1 MIGIGKL
8 AAGFV
13 LAAGGVGTS
22 VAVANTAGAME
33 TDQGV
38 VQRVVDGDTVDVSVG
53 GTTTRIRLQN
63 VDTPETVDPN
73 EPVQCL
79 GPEATEFLKSV
90 LPAGT
95 TVRLEYDEER
105 IDRYDRTLAAVFTP
119 DGKLVNAEI
128 ARQGL
133 GAPLVVGANDRFYSQ
148 VEQARDEAMT
158 ARRGLYSTDIACT
171 VPAQVAAVAAATDG
185 APPIDAQATSVDL
198 DAGVATAA
206 AVTDST
212 IGLQQALA
220 DGRLGVAWAAL
231 PLGEQ
236 ERVRNVVDA
245 GRQKAQQNEAAARS
259 AASAARERE
268 TAAAR
273 AEQERQQTEARERA
287 AQQERERQEAGER
300 AARKTE
306 AARKAEVARQE
317 RERRATGQAAER
329 RKQSAETK
337 KEAEKK
343 PDASGGSSGGGPVGY
358 TGPRCYAPGGKT
370 WRPC

>member
-22 VAVANTAGAME
+22 VAVANTAGAAE

-53 GTTTRIRLQN
+53 GTTTRIRLLN

-95 TVRLEYDEER
+95 AVRLEYDEER
-105 IDRYDRTLAAVFTP
+105 TDRYDRTLAAVFTP

-133 GAPLVVGANDRFYSQ
+133 GAPLVVRANDRFYPQ
-148 VEQARDEAMT
+148 VEQARDEAMA
-158 ARRGLYSTDIACT
+158 ARRGLHSMDIACT
-171 VPAQVAAVAAATDG
+171 VPAQVAAVAAAADG
-185 APPIDAQATSVDL
+185 APAVDAQATSVDL

-206 AVTDST
+206 AATAST
-212 IGLQQALA
+212 IGLQQAFA

-268 TAAAR
+268 AAAAR
-273 AEQERQQTEARERA
+273 AEQERQQREARERT

-300 AARKTE
+300 AARKAE
-306 AARKAEVARQE
+306 AARQE
-317 RERRATGQAAER
+317 RERRATAQAAER

-337 KEAEKK
+337 TKAENKTEKK
-343 PDASGGSSGGGPVGY
+343 PGASSGSSGGGPVGY